1 MKALLYKDLCVIR
14 ADMGFLLIF
23 CALSMLPPAWLS
35 FSWFSVVYPGLLLPL
50 RLMGYDRA
58 SRWDQLAAML
68 PYAPRDLVLSR
79 YLLGWGAAV
88 IPAGLLLVSR
98 FFYSDS
104 PDLTAPLWVLA
115 FTLLIQAIFFPVVYH
130 LGADRI
136 ISSGLLAVLVV
147 AVAGAVVFQLLQTT
161 LWTAPW
167 AGPVC
172 LVLGAGLSA
181 ASVPLSVRQ
190 YAANPC

>member
-14 ADMGFLLIF
+14 ADLGFFLIF
-23 CALSMLPPAWLS
+23 CALSMLPPAWYS
-35 FSWFSVVYPGLLLPL
+35 FSWFFAVYPGLMLPL

-68 PYAPRDLVLSR
+68 PYAPWDLVLSR

-104 PDLTAPLWVLA
+104 PDLTAPLGVLA
-115 FTLLIQAIFFPVVYH
+115 FALLIQAIFFPVVYR

-136 ISSGLLAVLVV
+136 ISSSLLAVLVV
-147 AVAGAVVFQLLQTT
+147 AVTGGVAIALLQNA
-161 LWTAPW
+161 LAAAPW
-167 AGPVC
+167 VGPVC
-172 LVLGAGLSA
+172 LAVGAGLSA